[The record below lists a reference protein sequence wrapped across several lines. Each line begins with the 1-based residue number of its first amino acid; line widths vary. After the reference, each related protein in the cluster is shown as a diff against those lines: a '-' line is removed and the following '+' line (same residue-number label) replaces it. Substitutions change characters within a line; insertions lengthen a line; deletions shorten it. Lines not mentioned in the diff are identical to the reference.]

1 MVNVGKCTSPMDA
14 MGNDMTEL
22 EISQFSLLLPWYRC
36 PVPAQT
42 DPTGGSRNL
51 DLDSPG
57 GTCPQKVMVY

>member
-1 MVNVGKCTSPMDA
+1 MVNVGKYTSPIDA

-22 EISQFSLLLPWYRC
+22 QISQFLLLLPWHQC
-36 PVPAQT
+36 PVPAQI
-42 DPTGGSRNL
+42 DPSRNL